1 MPNSAA
7 ISAAAIAIQNN
18 VDEERLSTVPR
29 AAHGPKAAYRRPYK
43 GGINFR
49 TPIVKVSRFSRK
61 AVFGRPV
68 AVVSQS
74 HRRAIQSVHRT
85 FANRFAMTARPYPE
99 TTGQQVEHGRKYGW
113 IDAIVILTVFV
124 LLWLVVAL
132 SGDMQVRF
140 DELHPPPLSL
150 DVALIP
156 YYTARTV
163 LRMFVAFAAALL
175 FTLVYGYVAAK
186 SIRAR
191 KVMLPLL
198 DILQSVPVLGF
209 LSITVTG
216 FLALFPGS
224 LLGVECASIFAIFT
238 AQAWNMTFGFY
249 HSLITI
255 PAELQE
261 AATVFRMNRWQRF
274 TRVEL
279 PSSAIG
285 LMWNSMMS
293 FGGGWFFVAQ
303 SEAISVLN
311 KNIKLPGLGSYM
323 AAAVEAG
330 DTRAAVYA
338 ILAMIVTILVVD
350 QFVWR
355 PLVAWAEKFKLEQ
368 TEGKDHPTSWVLDL
382 LQRSYVL
389 AWLSDHVGRGLGR
402 FTERASTL
410 GSDLTQ
416 SLSGYTPRPAKIFV
430 RFGSWVAFAAAVC
443 WLIWNA
449 INIAQDIRTDM
460 TGSQMLHV
468 VWLGVLTLLR
478 VVAMTVIATLI
489 WTPIGV
495 WIGLRP
501 RVARIAQP
509 LAQIAASFPVNM
521 TFPFIVAFFIAAHI
535 PINWGSVLLMAL
547 GTQWY
552 ILFNVIAGAM
562 AIPTDLREA
571 SALFGLR
578 RWQLWKTLIIPAIFP
593 FWVTGALTAT
603 GGAWNAS
610 IVAEVAIWGNDRLV
624 ADGLGAYIAQVTEKG
639 DQPAIYFSIMVM
651 AIFVVLI
658 NRIVWRRLY
667 DLAERKFKLD

>member
-1 MPNSAA
+1 M
-7 ISAAAIAIQNN
+7 
-18 VDEERLSTVPR
+18 TTR
-29 AAHGPKAAYRRPYK
+29 A
-43 GGINFR
+43 
-49 TPIVKVSRFSRK
+49 
-61 AVFGRPV
+61 
-68 AVVSQS
+68 
-74 HRRAIQSVHRT
+74 
-85 FANRFAMTARPYPE
+85 YPQ
-99 TTGQQVEHGRKYGW
+99 TTGQQIERGWRFGW
-113 IDAIVILTVFV
+113 IDAVVILAVFAM
-124 LLWLVVAL
+124 LWLLVVL
-132 SGDMQVRF
+132 SGDMRVQF

-150 DVALIP
+150 DVAWIP

-163 LRMFVAFAAALL
+163 LRMFIAFIAALL
-175 FTLVYGYVAAK
+175 FTFTYGYVAAK
-186 SIRAR
+186 SVYAR

-209 LSITVTG
+209 LSVTVTG

-255 PAELQE
+255 PRELQE
-261 AATVFRMNRWQRF
+261 AASVYQLNRWQRF
-274 TRVEL
+274 TKVEV

-311 KNIKLPGLGSYM
+311 KDIKLPGLGSYM

-338 ILAMIVTILVVD
+338 IVAMIITIVAID
-350 QFVWR
+350 QLLWR

-368 TEGKDHPTSWVLDL
+368 TEAKDNPTSWVLNL
-382 LQRSYVL
+382 LQDSYVL
-389 AWLSDHVGRGLGR
+389 AWLSDHVGSALGR
-402 FTERASTL
+402 FSHRVSTL
-410 GSDLTQ
+410 GTDLTQ
-416 SLSGYTPRPAKIFV
+416 TVSGRTPVPVKILV
-430 RFGSWVAFAAAVC
+430 RVAIWVAVAGGIV
-443 WLIWNA
+443 WLVFDA
-449 INIAQDIRTDM
+449 FEIAKEIRTEM
-460 TGSQMLHV
+460 SGAEMLRV
-468 VWLGVLTLLR
+468 VGLGALTLLR
-478 VVAMTVIATLI
+478 VVAMSVIATLI

-495 WIGLRP
+495 WVGLRP

-521 TFPFIVAFFIAAHI
+521 TFPFIVAFFIATRI
-535 PINWGSVLLMAL
+535 PINMGSVLLMAL

-571 SALFGLR
+571 ASLFGLR
-578 RWQLWKTLIIPAIFP
+578 NWRLWRTLIIPAIFP

-610 IVAEVAIWGNDRLV
+610 IVAEVASWGNDKLV

-639 DQPAIYFSIMVM
+639 DQPAIYFSILVM
-651 AIFVVLI
+651 AIFVVVI
-658 NRIVWRRLY
+658 NRVFWRRLY
-667 DLAERKFKLD
+667 GLAERRFKLD

>member
-1 MPNSAA
+1 
-7 ISAAAIAIQNN
+7 
-18 VDEERLSTVPR
+18 
-29 AAHGPKAAYRRPYK
+29 
-43 GGINFR
+43 
-49 TPIVKVSRFSRK
+49 
-61 AVFGRPV
+61 
-68 AVVSQS
+68 
-74 HRRAIQSVHRT
+74 
-85 FANRFAMTARPYPE
+85 MTARPYPE
-99 TTGQQVEHGRKYGW
+99 TTGQQLERGWRFGW
-113 IDAIVILTVFV
+113 IDAIVILTTFV
-124 LLWLVVAL
+124 LLWLVVTL
-132 SGDMQVRF
+132 SGDMRVRF

-163 LRMFVAFAAALL
+163 LRMFIAFAAALL
-175 FTLVYGYVAAK
+175 FTFAYGYIAAK
-186 SIRAR
+186 SVRAR

-249 HSLITI
+249 HSMITI

-261 AATVFRMNRWQRF
+261 AASVFRMNRWQRF
-274 TRVEL
+274 TKVEL

-338 ILAMIVTILVVD
+338 IIAMIFTIVTVD
-350 QFVWR
+350 QLVWR

-368 TEGKDHPTSWVLDL
+368 TAGKDNPTSWILDL
-382 LQRSYVL
+382 LQRSYAL
-389 AWLSDHVGRGLGR
+389 TWLSDHVGQAFGR
-402 FTERASTL
+402 FSERASAL

-416 SLSGYTPRPAKIFV
+416 TISGHTPAPAKLLLRV
-430 RFGSWVAFAAAVC
+430 GLWVVVAITLG
-443 WLIWNA
+443 WLILDA
-449 INIAQDIRTDM
+449 IDIAQEIKTEM

-478 VVAMTVIATLI
+478 VVAMSIIATLI

-521 TFPFIVAFFIAAHI
+521 TFPFIVAFFISMHI
-535 PINWGSVLLMAL
+535 PINLGSVLLMAL

-571 SALFGLR
+571 AALFGLH

-610 IVAEVAIWGNDRLV
+610 IVAEVASWGKDKLV
-624 ADGLGAYIAQVTEKG
+624 ADGLGAYIAEVTEKG

-651 AIFVVLI
+651 AFFVVVI
-658 NRIVWRRLY
+658 NRVFWRRLY
-667 DLAERKFKLD
+667 DLAERKFRLD

>member
-1 MPNSAA
+1 MSAR
-7 ISAAAIAIQNN
+7 S
-18 VDEERLSTVPR
+18 
-29 AAHGPKAAYRRPYK
+29 
-43 GGINFR
+43 
-49 TPIVKVSRFSRK
+49 
-61 AVFGRPV
+61 
-68 AVVSQS
+68 
-74 HRRAIQSVHRT
+74 
-85 FANRFAMTARPYPE
+85 YPE
-99 TTGQQVEHGRKYGW
+99 TTGQQLAGSWKYGW
-113 IDAIVILTVFV
+113 IDAFVILAVFA
-124 LLWLVVAL
+124 LLWLVIAL
-132 SGDMQVRF
+132 AGDMRVHF
-140 DELHPPPLSL
+140 DELHPPELSL

-163 LRMFVAFAAALL
+163 LRMFIAFAAALL
-175 FTLVYGYVAAK
+175 FTFGYGYVAAK
-186 SIRAR
+186 SVRAR
-191 KVMLPLL
+191 KVLLPLL

-249 HSLITI
+249 NSLITI

-261 AATVFRMNRWQRF
+261 AASVYRMNRWQRF
-274 TRVEL
+274 TKVEV

-323 AAAVEAG
+323 ATAVEAG

-338 ILAMIVTILVVD
+338 ILAMVVTIVVID
-350 QFVWR
+350 QLLWR

-368 TEGKDHPTSWVLDL
+368 TEGKDNPTSWVLGL
-382 LQRSYVL
+382 LQYSHVL
-389 AWLSDHVGRGLGR
+389 SWLSEHVGRAFGR
-402 FTERASTL
+402 FSQTVSIV
-410 GSDLTQ
+410 GSDLTERISRGTSTLVQ
-416 SLSGYTPRPAKIFV
+416 WSLRVLLWIGLALAAGWLAWDA
-430 RFGSWVAFAAAVC
+430 FG
-443 WLIWNA
+443 
-449 INIAQDIRTDM
+449 IAREIRTDM
-460 TGSQMLHV
+460 TGGAMLHV
-468 VWLGVLTLLR
+468 VWLGVLTFLR
-478 VVAMTVIATLI
+478 VVAMSVVATLI

-501 RVARIAQP
+501 GVARIAQP

-521 TFPFIVAFFIAAHI
+521 TFPFMVAFFISAHI
-535 PINWGSVLLMAL
+535 PINVGSVLLMAL

-571 SALFGLR
+571 AALFGIHKWR
-578 RWQLWKTLIIPAIFP
+578 LWKTLIIPAIFP

-610 IVAEVAIWGNDRLV
+610 IVAEVASWGNDKLV
-624 ADGLGAYIAQVTEKG
+624 ADGLGAYITQVTEKG
-639 DQPAIYFSIMVM
+639 DQPAIYFSIIVM
-651 AIFVVLI
+651 ALFVVAI
-658 NRIVWRRLY
+658 NRFFWRRLY
-667 DLAERKFKLD
+667 SLAERKFRLD

>member
-1 MPNSAA
+1 
-7 ISAAAIAIQNN
+7 
-18 VDEERLSTVPR
+18 
-29 AAHGPKAAYRRPYK
+29 
-43 GGINFR
+43 
-49 TPIVKVSRFSRK
+49 
-61 AVFGRPV
+61 
-68 AVVSQS
+68 
-74 HRRAIQSVHRT
+74 
-85 FANRFAMTARPYPE
+85 MTTRQYPE
-99 TTGQQVEHGRKYGW
+99 TTGQQVARGWRHGW
-113 IDAIVILTVFV
+113 IDAIVILATFV
-124 LLWLVVAL
+124 LLWLLVAM
-132 SGDMQVRF
+132 SGDMRVRF

-163 LRMFVAFAAALL
+163 LRMFIAFGAALL
-175 FTLVYGYVAAK
+175 FTFAYGYIAAK
-186 SIRAR
+186 SVRAR

-249 HSLITI
+249 HSVITI

-261 AATVFRMNRWQRF
+261 VASVYRMNRWQRF
-274 TRVEL
+274 TKVEL
-279 PSSAIG
+279 PFSAIG

-323 AAAVEAG
+323 AAAAEAG

-338 ILAMIVTILVVD
+338 ILAMVVTIVVID
-350 QFVWR
+350 QILWR

-368 TEGKDHPTSWVLDL
+368 TEGKDNPTSWMLDL

-389 AWLSDHVGRGLGR
+389 AWLSDHVGHTLARLS
-402 FTERASTL
+402 ERASAL
-410 GSDLTQ
+410 GSDLTRAI
-416 SLSGYTPRPAKIFV
+416 SGHTPPPAKVFLRV
-430 RFGSWVAFAAAVC
+430 GLWALFAIAVG
-443 WLIWNA
+443 WLIVDA
-449 INIAQDIRTDM
+449 IGIAQEIRTDM
-460 TGSQMLHV
+460 TGAQMLHV
-468 VWLGVLTLLR
+468 VWLGMLTLLR
-478 VVAMTVIATLI
+478 VAAMTAVATLV

-521 TFPFIVAFFIAAHI
+521 TFPFIVAFFISTHI
-535 PINWGSVLLMAL
+535 PINFGSVLLMAL

-571 SALFGLR
+571 ASLFGLR

-593 FWVTGALTAT
+593 FWVTGAVTAT

-610 IVAEVAIWGNDRLV
+610 IVAEVASWGKDKLV

-651 AIFVVLI
+651 SFFVVI
-658 NRIVWRRLY
+658 VNRVLWRRLY
-667 DLAERKFKLD
+667 DLAERKFKLE

>member
-1 MPNSAA
+1 VPNS
-7 ISAAAIAIQNN
+7 
-18 VDEERLSTVPR
+18 
-29 AAHGPKAAYRRPYK
+29 
-43 GGINFR
+43 
-49 TPIVKVSRFSRK
+49 
-61 AVFGRPV
+61 
-68 AVVSQS
+68 
-74 HRRAIQSVHRT
+74 
-85 FANRFAMTARPYPE
+85 MTRSYPE
-99 TTGQQVEHGRKYGW
+99 TTGQQVERGWRFGW
-113 IDAIVILTVFV
+113 IDAIVVLIVFV
-124 LLWLVVAL
+124 LLWLLVAL
-132 SGDMQVRF
+132 SGDMRVRF
-140 DELHPPPLSL
+140 DELHQPPLSL

-163 LRMFVAFAAALL
+163 LRMFIAFAAALL
-175 FTLVYGYVAAK
+175 FTFAYGYVAAK
-186 SIRAR
+186 SVRAR

-209 LSITVTG
+209 LSITITG

-255 PAELQE
+255 PADLQE

-274 TRVEL
+274 TKVEL

-338 ILAMIVTILVVD
+338 IIAMIVTIVVID
-350 QFVWR
+350 QLLWR

-368 TEGKDHPTSWVLDL
+368 TEGKDGPTSWVLAL
-382 LQRSYVL
+382 LQRSYLL
-389 AWLSDHVGRGLGR
+389 AWFSEHVGNAFGR
-402 FTERASTL
+402 FSERASAL
-410 GSDLTQ
+410 GSDISQAVSWHTPVLAKLLLRA
-416 SLSGYTPRPAKIFV
+416 SLWIV
-430 RFGSWVAFAAAVC
+430 VVIAVG
-443 WLIWNA
+443 WLVLDA
-449 INIAQDIRTDM
+449 IDIAQEVRTDL

-478 VVAMTVIATLI
+478 VVAMSVLATLI

-501 RVARIAQP
+501 RVARVAQP
-509 LAQIAASFPVNM
+509 IAQIAASFPVNM

-535 PINWGSVLLMAL
+535 PINLGSVLLMAL

-610 IVAEVAIWGNDRLV
+610 IVAEVASWGSDKLV

-651 AIFVVLI
+651 ALFVIVI
-658 NRIVWRRLY
+658 NRLLWRRLY

>member
-1 MPNSAA
+1 
-7 ISAAAIAIQNN
+7 
-18 VDEERLSTVPR
+18 V
-29 AAHGPKAAYRRPYK
+29 
-43 GGINFR
+43 
-49 TPIVKVSRFSRK
+49 
-61 AVFGRPV
+61 
-68 AVVSQS
+68 
-74 HRRAIQSVHRT
+74 
-85 FANRFAMTARPYPE
+85 TARPYPE
-99 TTGQQVEHGRKYGW
+99 TTGQQVVRGWRNGW
-113 IDAIVILTVFV
+113 IDAIVVLATIV
-124 LLWLVVAL
+124 LLWLVVVL
-132 SGDMQVRF
+132 GGDMRVRF
-140 DELHPPPLSL
+140 DELNPPPLSL

-163 LRMFVAFAAALL
+163 LRMFIAFAAALL
-175 FTLVYGYVAAK
+175 FTFVYGYIAAK
-186 SIRAR
+186 SVRAR

-261 AATVFRMNRWQRF
+261 VATVYKLNGWQRF
-274 TRVEL
+274 TKVEL

-323 AAAVEAG
+323 AASVEAG

-338 ILAMIVTILVVD
+338 IVAMIVSIVVID
-350 QFVWR
+350 QLVWR

-368 TEGKDHPTSWVLDL
+368 VEGKDSPTSWLLDL
-382 LQRSYVL
+382 LQHSYVL
-389 AWLSDHVGRGLGR
+389 AWLSDHVGNAVGR
-402 FTERASTL
+402 FSERASAL
-410 GSDLTQ
+410 GSDLTRTI
-416 SLSGYTPRPAKIFV
+416 SGRTPAPAKSLLRIGLWV
-430 RFGSWVAFAAAVC
+430 LAVFGIG
-443 WLIWNA
+443 WLILDA
-449 INIAQDIRTDM
+449 IGIAQQIRTDM
-460 TGSQMLHV
+460 SESQMLHV

-478 VVAMTVIATLI
+478 VVGMSILATLI

-521 TFPFIVAFFIAAHI
+521 TFPFIVAFFIFAHI
-535 PINWGSVLLMAL
+535 PINLGSVLLMAL

-571 SALFGLR
+571 AALFGLH

-610 IVAEVAIWGNDRLV
+610 IVAEVATWGNDKLV
-624 ADGLGAYIAQVTEKG
+624 ADGLGAYIAQVTEQG

-651 AIFVVLI
+651 AFFVVVI
-658 NRIVWRRLY
+658 NRFFWRRLY
-667 DLAERKFKLD
+667 DLAERKYKLE

>member
-1 MPNSAA
+1 M
-7 ISAAAIAIQNN
+7 IARSYPDTTAQQL
-18 VDEERLSTVPR
+18 ER
-29 AAHGPKAAYRRPYK
+29 GW
-43 GGINFR
+43 
-49 TPIVKVSRFSRK
+49 RF
-61 AVFGRPV
+61 
-68 AVVSQS
+68 
-74 HRRAIQSVHRT
+74 
-85 FANRFAMTARPYPE
+85 
-99 TTGQQVEHGRKYGW
+99 GW
-113 IDAIVILTVFV
+113 IDAIVILAIFV
-124 LLWLVVAL
+124 LLWLLVVL
-132 SGDMQVRF
+132 TGDMQVRF
-140 DELHPPPLSL
+140 DELHSPPLSL
-150 DVALIP
+150 DVSLIP

-163 LRMFVAFAAALL
+163 LRMFIAFAAALL
-175 FTLVYGYVAAK
+175 FTFTYGYVAAK
-186 SIRAR
+186 SVRAR

-261 AATVFRMNRWQRF
+261 AASVYGMNRWQRF
-274 TRVEL
+274 TKVEL

-303 SEAISVLN
+303 SEAISVMN
-311 KNIKLPGLGSYM
+311 KNIRLPGLGSYM

-338 ILAMIVTILVVD
+338 IVAMIITIVVLD
-350 QFVWR
+350 QVLWR

-368 TEGKDHPTSWVLDL
+368 TEGKDNPTSWMLNL
-382 LQRSYVL
+382 LRRSYVL
-389 AWLSDHVGRGLGR
+389 AWFSNHVGRAFGN
-402 FTERASTL
+402 ASQRMSLLT
-410 GSDLTQ
+410 SDLTQ
-416 SLSGYTPRPAKIFV
+416 MISGRTPVPVKALLRIAL
-430 RFGSWVAFAAAVC
+430 WVLTAVGVA
-443 WLIWNA
+443 WLIFDA
-449 INIAQDIRTDM
+449 IDIAKEIRTDM
-460 TGSQMLHV
+460 TGTQMLHV

-478 VVAMTVIATLI
+478 VVAMSVIATLI
-489 WTPIGV
+489 WTPFGV

-501 RVARIAQP
+501 RVAWVAQP

-521 TFPFIVAFFIAAHI
+521 TFPFIVAFFISTHI
-535 PINWGSVLLMAL
+535 SINLGSVFLMAL

-562 AIPTDLREA
+562 AMPTDLREA
-571 SALFGLR
+571 ATLFGLR
-578 RWQLWKTLIIPAIFP
+578 RWRLWKTLIIPAIFP
-593 FWVTGALTAT
+593 FWVTGAVTAT

-610 IVAEVAIWGNDRLV
+610 IVAEVASWGNDKLV

-639 DQPAIYFSIMVM
+639 DQPAIYFSILVM
-651 AIFVVLI
+651 ALFVVAI
-658 NRIVWRRLY
+658 NRVVWRPLY
-667 DLAERKFKLD
+667 DLAERRFKLD

>member
-1 MPNSAA
+1 
-7 ISAAAIAIQNN
+7 
-18 VDEERLSTVPR
+18 
-29 AAHGPKAAYRRPYK
+29 
-43 GGINFR
+43 
-49 TPIVKVSRFSRK
+49 
-61 AVFGRPV
+61 
-68 AVVSQS
+68 
-74 HRRAIQSVHRT
+74 
-85 FANRFAMTARPYPE
+85 MTARQYPE
-99 TTGQQVEHGRKYGW
+99 TTGQQVARGWRHGW
-113 IDAIVILTVFV
+113 IDAIVVLATFV
-124 LLWLVVAL
+124 LLWLVVAM
-132 SGDMQVRF
+132 SGDMRVRF

-163 LRMFVAFAAALL
+163 LRMFIAFAAALL
-175 FTLVYGYVAAK
+175 FTFAYGYIAAK
-186 SIRAR
+186 SLRAR

-249 HSLITI
+249 HSVITI
-255 PAELQE
+255 PGELQE
-261 AATVFRMNRWQRF
+261 VATVYRMNRWQRF
-274 TRVEL
+274 TKVEL
-279 PSSAIG
+279 PFSAIG

-323 AAAVEAG
+323 AAAAEAG

-338 ILAMIVTILVVD
+338 IVAMIVTIVVID
-350 QFVWR
+350 QILWR

-368 TEGKDHPTSWVLDL
+368 TESKDNPTSWVLDL

-389 AWLSDHVGRGLGR
+389 AWLSDHVGHAIAR
-402 FTERASTL
+402 FSERASAF

-416 SLSGYTPRPAKIFV
+416 SISGRTPQPAKLVLRI
-430 RFGSWVAFAAAVC
+430 GSWVAVAVAVG
-443 WLIWNA
+443 WLIVDA
-449 INIAQDIRTDM
+449 IDIAQEIKTDM
-460 TGSQMLHV
+460 TGAQMLHV
-468 VWLGVLTLLR
+468 VWLGFLTLLR
-478 VVAMTVIATLI
+478 VAGMTVVATLI

-521 TFPFIVAFFIAAHI
+521 TFPFIVAFFISTHI
-535 PINWGSVLLMAL
+535 PINLGSVLLMAL

-571 SALFGLR
+571 ASLFGLR

-610 IVAEVAIWGNDRLV
+610 IVAEVASWGKDKLV

-651 AIFVVLI
+651 AFFVVI
-658 NRIVWRRLY
+658 VNRVLWRRLY
-667 DLAERKFKLD
+667 DLAERKFKLE

>member
-1 MPNSAA
+1 
-7 ISAAAIAIQNN
+7 
-18 VDEERLSTVPR
+18 
-29 AAHGPKAAYRRPYK
+29 
-43 GGINFR
+43 
-49 TPIVKVSRFSRK
+49 
-61 AVFGRPV
+61 
-68 AVVSQS
+68 
-74 HRRAIQSVHRT
+74 
-85 FANRFAMTARPYPE
+85 
-99 TTGQQVEHGRKYGW
+99 
-113 IDAIVILTVFV
+113 
-124 LLWLVVAL
+124 
-132 SGDMQVRF
+132 
-140 DELHPPPLSL
+140 
-150 DVALIP
+150 VALIP

-163 LRMFVAFAAALL
+163 LRMFIAFAAALL
-175 FTLVYGYVAAK
+175 FTFTYGYVAAK
-186 SIRAR
+186 SVRAR

-209 LSITVTG
+209 LSVTVTG

-224 LLGVECASIFAIFT
+224 LLGVECASIFAVFT

-249 HSLITI
+249 HSLVTI
-255 PAELQE
+255 PQELQE
-261 AATVFRMNRWQRF
+261 AASVYKLNRWQRF
-274 TRVEL
+274 TNVEV

-285 LMWNSMMS
+285 LVWNSMMS

-338 ILAMIVTILVVD
+338 IVAMIVTIVIID
-350 QFVWR
+350 QLVWR

-368 TEGKDHPTSWVLDL
+368 TEAKDAATSWVLDFL
-382 LQRSYVL
+382 HRSNAL
-389 AWLSDHVGRGLGR
+389 GWLSNHVARALGR
-402 FTERASTL
+402 LSQRASIL
-410 GSDLTQ
+410 GADLTQ
-416 SLSGYTPRPAKIFV
+416 TISGHTPMPVKVSLRVAMWTIVAAGIAWLVLDAFDIAKE
-430 RFGSWVAFAAAVC
+430 
-443 WLIWNA
+443 
-449 INIAQDIRTDM
+449 IRTDM
-460 TGSQMLHV
+460 SGGEMLHV

-478 VVAMTVIATLI
+478 VVAMSVMATLL

-521 TFPFIVAFFIAAHI
+521 TFPFIVAFFIATRI
-535 PINWGSVLLMAL
+535 PINAGSVFLMAL

-571 SALFGLR
+571 ASLFGLR
-578 RWQLWKTLIIPAIFP
+578 SWRLWRTLIIPAIFP

-610 IVAEVAIWGNDRLV
+610 IVAEVASWGNDKLV

-639 DQPAIYFSIMVM
+639 DQPAIYFSILVM
-651 AIFVVLI
+651 AFFVVVI
-658 NRIVWRRLY
+658 NRVFWRRLY
-667 DLAERKFKLD
+667 DLAERKYKLD